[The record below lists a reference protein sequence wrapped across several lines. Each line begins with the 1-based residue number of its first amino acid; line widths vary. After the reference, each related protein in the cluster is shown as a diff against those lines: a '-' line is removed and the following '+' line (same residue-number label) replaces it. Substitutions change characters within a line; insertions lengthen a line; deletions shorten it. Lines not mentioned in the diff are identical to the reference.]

1 MFLDFAR
8 EVNAALDACGFPLC
22 KGEIMARNPKWC
34 LTLDEWRAVFA
45 GWICSPQ
52 PAAAGNAAFRCAM
65 VENALSARPPLGLLH
80 DFTTDDSKA
89 FPGTLDLKGNGARP
103 FVDGARALALAHRLP
118 ATSTAARGLARM
130 AARPAKTSMDKF
142 KTFLITQQEKGV
154 KYAYTEMALDDLD
167 PGEVVIRVA
176 YSDVNYKDALAA
188 TGKGR
193 ILMRPSCVGG
203 IDLAGTVVSSTDA
216 RFAKGDAVLAVGHE
230 LGVKHHGGYAEYA
243 RIPASWAVK
252 LPKGMTLWEAMA
264 FGTAG
269 YTAGLAIVKME
280 HNGLHPG
287 GGPVIVDGATGGVGS
302 IAIAALSKLG
312 YHVVALTG
320 KEHETDWLKKIGA
333 KEVKLRKELDLA
345 KIRPLDKASW
355 QGAIDN
361 LGGEVLA
368 WMASTM
374 KFNGVIASIG
384 LAAGFGLNTT
394 VMPFILRGVS
404 LLGINST
411 DAPGPELERQIWARL
426 GGDMKPAGL
435 KEMARTI
442 AFADLPKVFDDFI
455 NAKVTGRIVVDLNP

>member
-1 MFLDFAR
+1 MQQFKAF
-8 EVNAALDACGFPLC
+8 
-22 KGEIMARNPKWC
+22 K
-34 LTLDEWRAVFA
+34 LDEVDKK
-45 GWICSPQ
+45 IQ
-52 PAAAGNAAFRCAM
+52 
-65 VENALSARPPLGLLH
+65 AR
-80 DFTTDDSKA
+80 
-89 FPGTLDLKGNGARP
+89 
-103 FVDGARALALAHRLP
+103 FVDMR
-118 ATSTAARGLARM
+118 
-130 AARPAKTSMDKF
+130 
-142 KTFLITQQEKGV
+142 
-154 KYAYTEMALDDLD
+154 LDDLD
-167 PGEVVIRVA
+167 PGEVVVRVA

-193 ILMRPSCVGG
+193 ILLRPSCIGG
-203 IDLAGTVVSSTDA
+203 IDLSGTVVSSTDA

-243 RIPASWAVK
+243 RIPANWAVK

-280 HNGLHPG
+280 HNGLHPA

-302 IAIAALSKLG
+302 IAIAALAKLG
-312 YHVVALTG
+312 YEVVALTG
-320 KEHETDWLKKIGA
+320 KEAETDWLKKLGA
-333 KEVKLRKELDLA
+333 KDVKFRKDIDLT
-345 KIRPLDKASW
+345 KIRPLDKALW

-368 WMASTM
+368 WMASGM

-411 DAPGPELERQIWARL
+411 DAPSPELERKVWDRL
-426 GGDMKPAGL
+426 AGDMKPAGL
-435 KEMARTI
+435 KDMAKTI
-442 AFADLPKVFDDFI
+442 PFADLPKVFDDFI

>member
-1 MFLDFAR
+1 M
-8 EVNAALDACGFPLC
+8 EVFKAF
-22 KGEIMARNPKWC
+22 K
-34 LTLDEWRAVFA
+34 LDEIDRKIHAKF
-45 GWICSPQ
+45 
-52 PAAAGNAAFRCAM
+52 
-65 VENALSARPPLGLLH
+65 VEM
-80 DFTTDDSKA
+80 K
-89 FPGTLDLKGNGARP
+89 
-103 FVDGARALALAHRLP
+103 
-118 ATSTAARGLARM
+118 M
-130 AARPAKTSMDKF
+130 
-142 KTFLITQQEKGV
+142 E
-154 KYAYTEMALDDLD
+154 DLD
-167 PGEVVIRVA
+167 PGEIVVRVA

-193 ILMRPSCVGG
+193 ILQRPSCIGG
-203 IDLAGTVVSSTDA
+203 IDLSGTVVSSTDA

-243 RIPASWAVK
+243 RIPANWAVK

-280 HNGLHPG
+280 HNGLHPA

-302 IAIAALSKLG
+302 IAIAALAKLG
-312 YHVVALTG
+312 YEVVALTG
-320 KEHETDWLKKIGA
+320 KEAEAGWLKKLGA
-333 KEVKLRKELDLA
+333 KDVKFRKDIDLT
-345 KIRPLDKASW
+345 KIKPLDKATW

-361 LGGEVLA
+361 LGGEILS

-411 DAPGPELERQIWARL
+411 DAPSPELERKVWDRL
-426 GGDMKPAGL
+426 GSDMKPAGL
-435 KEMARTI
+435 KNMAKTI
-442 AFADLPKVFDDFI
+442 PFADLPKVFDDFI